1 MAPFQAQPE
10 GLGPLT
16 LKQKWPS
23 AVLPFAHVER
33 LHSTHGAL
41 LRAKMGSSSNSSL
54 IENAP
59 WPMDILFFVCVA
71 IIVAVAV
78 YLCVRRAIPWH
89 LTLLSLTVIFL
100 LEFVS
105 EYHLQQQHTRNLRDQ
120 TTAQINT
127 ISTKLSGEINRVTSL
142 IQGLVAHI
150 SMAPDISKEDFAEF
164 AHELLQDNQLLV
176 NLAAAPDLTVTMVHP
191 LKGNESVLGL
201 NYLDHPQQR
210 ADVLLSRDTKSLVL
224 AGPVDLVQG
233 GSAFIVRAP
242 VFIRRGPDSG
252 KFWGVVSA
260 PLDANALYQRIG
272 LYSDTLTTDLAI
284 RNRPTLSANSA
295 SFFGDDG
302 LFLQPDNI
310 QTTVA
315 VCSGFWQ
322 LSAQPSGGWRSTS
335 LLTWVVKLVF
345 IIAAVVALLML
356 RSRHRQVVSHHRFE
370 SKLKESEQL
379 LRDAGKLALI
389 GGWKL
394 HADGELS
401 HLSEQSAQIFGF
413 PQDTEHNID
422 AILALFPES
431 QGKQLKYLF
440 QEAITSGRK
449 FDVELSIDHSGDTRW
464 VRLIGNPVHRRGH
477 IAEVVG
483 AVQDITEKKKFIE
496 MIQRQATYDTVTGLA
511 NRFLFENRLAK
522 LLLQA
527 EREQKSI
534 AILFIDLDNF
544 KAVNDNLGHKAGDM
558 LLTEVADR
566 IKGCTRRTD
575 TVARYSGDEF
585 TVILDN
591 ISNSGDTYAIA
602 ANILKRINEPFDI
615 LDHQLFCSA
624 SIGISSFPEHGR
636 SAEELVTNA
645 DQAMY
650 EVKKSGRNG
659 CLYFTAEM
667 QRISESRHILH
678 NKLQAAI
685 ANEDLQAHFQPIVPL
700 QEGLPLKCE
709 ALVRW
714 IESGKFVPPNEFIP
728 LAEETGMINAIDR
741 LVLKKASAYIRQLDS
756 EQNQH
761 PCLSVNISPRVFSSR
776 DNSLELWLDLIIEQA
791 ADISIT
797 VEITERLLAQNVERA
812 LKVLNRLKEAGV
824 SIAIDDFG
832 TGYSSLSYLTTFPID
847 IIKIDRAFVSR
858 IEDDPSAA
866 TLTDTIISLA
876 QKLSLQVV
884 GEGVETEEQ
893 FNFLKKQGCQYAQ
906 GYYLGRPMDG
916 EAFEKWVEGK
926 QDTGDRACAARTDS

>member
-1 MAPFQAQPE
+1 
-10 GLGPLT
+10 
-16 LKQKWPS
+16 
-23 AVLPFAHVER
+23 
-33 LHSTHGAL
+33 
-41 LRAKMGSSSNSSL
+41 
-54 IENAP
+54 
-59 WPMDILFFVCVA
+59 MDILFFA
-71 IIVAVAV
+71 IVAMIVAAAI
-78 YLCVRRAIPWH
+78 YLCIRRVIPWH
-89 LTLLSLTVIFL
+89 LTLLSLTIIFL
-100 LEFVS
+100 MEFGS
-105 EYHLQQQHTRNLRDQ
+105 EYVARQQHTRDLRDE
-120 TTAQINT
+120 TARQVNT
-127 ISTKLSGEINRVTSL
+127 ISTRLNGEINSVISL
-142 IQGLVAHI
+142 MLGLAAHI
-150 SMAPDISKEDFAEF
+150 AMDPDLGQEDFAEF
-164 AHELLQDNQLLV
+164 AHELLQDNPLLI
-176 NLAAAPDLTVTMVHP
+176 NLAAAPDLTVTMVYP
-191 LKGNESVLGL
+191 MEGNEAVLGL
-201 NYLDHPQQR
+201 NYLENPQQR
-210 ADVLLSRDTKSLVL
+210 ADVLLSRDTKALIL

-252 KFWGVVSA
+252 KFWGIVSA
-260 PLDANALYQRIG
+260 PLDAQGLYRRIG
-272 LYSDTLTTDLAI
+272 LQGDSLTTNMAI
-284 RNRPTLSANSA
+284 RNRPTLSATNSA
-295 SFFGDDG
+295 FFGNDS
-302 LFLQPDNI
+302 LFTNPNNI
-310 QTTVA
+310 QATIP

-322 LSAQPSGGWRSTS
+322 VSAQPNGGWYSTP
-335 LLTWVVKLVF
+335 LNAWVVRL
-345 IIAAVVALLML
+345 AAIVISILALLIL
-356 RSRHRQVVSHHRFE
+356 RNRHREVISHRRFE
-370 SKLKESEQL
+370 SKLRENEQL
-379 LRDAGKLALI
+379 LQDAGKLALI
-389 GGWKL
+389 GGWKV

-413 PQDTEHNID
+413 PEDTEHDID
-422 AILALFPES
+422 AILELFPES
-431 QGKQLKYLF
+431 QSKQLKYLF

-449 FDVELSIDHSGDTRW
+449 FDVELSIDHAGDTRW
-464 VRLIGNPVHRRGH
+464 VRMIGNPVHRRGH

-483 AVQDITEKKKFIE
+483 AVQDITEKKKFVE

-522 LLLQA
+522 LLPQA
-527 EREQKSI
+527 EREQKNI

-544 KAVNDNLGHKAGDM
+544 KAVNDNLGHKAGDL
-558 LLTEVADR
+558 LLTEVAHR
-566 IKGCTRRTD
+566 IKNCTRRSD

-585 TVILDN
+585 TVILNN
-591 ISNSGDTYAIA
+591 INNSGDAYAIA
-602 ANILKRINEPFDI
+602 ANILKRINEPFEI
-615 LDHQLFCSA
+615 LEHQLFCSA
-624 SIGISSFPEHGR
+624 SVGISSFPEHGQ

-659 CLYFTAEM
+659 CLYFTEEM

-685 ANEDLQAHFQPIVPL
+685 ANEELRAHFQPIVPL
-700 QEGLPLKCE
+700 QEDLPLKCE

-714 IESGKFVPPNEFIP
+714 IDNGRFVPPNEFIP

-741 LVLKKASAYIRQLDS
+741 LVLKKASDYVRQLDR
-756 EQNQH
+756 EHGQH

-776 DNSLELWLDLIIEQA
+776 DNSLEMWLDLITEQA

-812 LKVLNRLKEAGV
+812 LKVLNRLKSAGI

-858 IEDDPSAA
+858 IEEDSSAA

-893 FNFLKKQGCQYAQ
+893 LNFLRKQGCQYAQ
-906 GYYLGRPMDG
+906 GYHLGRPMNG
-916 EAFEKWVEGK
+916 EAFESWIADYHNSAVAN
-926 QDTGDRACAARTDS
+926 T